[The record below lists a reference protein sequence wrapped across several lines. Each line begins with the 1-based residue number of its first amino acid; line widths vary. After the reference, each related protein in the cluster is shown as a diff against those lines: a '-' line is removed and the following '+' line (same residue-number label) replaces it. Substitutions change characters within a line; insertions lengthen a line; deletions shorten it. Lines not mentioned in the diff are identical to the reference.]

1 MDVLHS
7 SCTDAGSE
15 LDSFYRQYNV
25 TACSGCICLKGAT
38 FLLNK
43 YKQSLLCIRFRI
55 PARATQARVL
65 CTRNG
70 RREIDF
76 TAAPPP
82 SRRAVITFHVA
93 RSGLM
98 RSTAAGHRRNNVYT
112 LICSPPTCL
121 GTSPCFMSLIKHF
134 QHCHHHLATLM

>member
-1 MDVLHS
+1 MCCTVPAQMQEA
-7 SCTDAGSE
+7 SCIRFIANITSQHAAGGRSR
-15 LDSFYRQYNV
+15 SHIPF
-25 TACSGCICLKGAT
+25 
-38 FLLNK
+38 
-43 YKQSLLCIRFRI
+43 KQTQTIIIMHRFRI
-55 PARATQARVL
+55 PARATHACVL

-76 TAAPPP
+76 TAASPP
-82 SRRAVITFHVA
+82 SRRAVIAFHVA